1 MNICPLCNGFGSN
14 QTFSCNNCGNELED
28 SGRIIDYFDDYSA
41 YMEIDDMKKI
51 DGYPT
56 TLSQHECAH
65 LFHCPTCHSQEVK
78 LIKE

>member
-1 MNICPLCNGFGSN
+1 MYICPLCNGFGIN
-14 QTFSCNNCGNELED
+14 KPFKCINCRNELED

-56 TLSQHECAH
+56 TFSQHECAH
-65 LFHCPTCHSQEVK
+65 LFYCTSCGTEEVK